1 MNRPS
6 QRPVTPCYKGEFVP
20 QFILSI
26 LAVIRVFLRSRTDT
40 ALEVLALRQQV
51 AVLKRK
57 RPRPTLNS
65 LDRFFWTTLRRFWS
79 RWTDVLVIVKPETV
93 VGWHRTGFRLYW
105 RWRSRPRGGRPK
117 ITEEIRALIRRLAAE
132 NPGWGAPK
140 IHGELQKLGLVVA
153 ERTVAR
159 YLRRVQRHGDPGK
172 RWLAFLQNHREVIVA
187 FDFFTVPT
195 VTFQLLYCFFVIA
208 HGRRKILHFNVTR
221 HPTADWV
228 VQQLREAFPEAS
240 PYRYVILD
248 RDSKFDADV
257 IAFLKATGLEPK
269 RTSVQAPWQN
279 GIAERWVGSVR
290 REILDHVIAL
300 NEQHLR
306 RLIRDYVNYHHDDR
320 IHDALEKDTPNR
332 RPVEQKPNANS
343 IVISMP
349 RLGGLHHRYSW
360 QQAA

>member
-1 MNRPS
+1 ML
-6 QRPVTPCYKGEFVP
+6 
-20 QFILSI
+20 QFISSL
-26 LAVIRVFLRSRTDT
+26 LAALRVFFQDRGDV

-51 AVLKRK
+51 AALKRK
-57 RPRPTLNS
+57 RPRPPLNS
-65 LDRFFWTTLRRFWS
+65 SDRLFWAALRRFWS
-79 RWTDVLVIVKPETV
+79 HWADVMVIVKPETV

-117 ITEEIRALIRRLAAE
+117 ITDDVRGLVRQLAAD
-132 NPGWGAPK
+132 NPDWGAPK
-140 IHGELQKLGLVVA
+140 IHGGLLKLGFVVS

-159 YLRRVQRHGDPGK
+159 YLRRVQRRSDRGK

-257 IAFLKATGLEPK
+257 ITLLKATGLKPK
-269 RTSVQAPWQN
+269 RTSIQAPWQN

-300 NEQHLR
+300 NEHHLR

-332 RPVEQKPNANS
+332 RPIEKRPAANA
-343 IVISMP
+343 IVLSSA
-349 RLGGLHHRYSW
+349 RLGGLHHRYCW